1 MTILSTERL
10 TLRPLTPDDA
20 PAYAA
25 IRYHPE
31 VVKWMLP
38 APADPLEAAHAA
50 IDRYTKEVNRLF
62 GVILGALAVQFVL
75 DGIRASF

>member
-1 MTILSTERL
+1 M
-10 TLRPLTPDDA
+10 TLRPLAPDDA

-38 APADPLEAAHAA
+38 APTEKPCQNSRRIA
-50 IDRYTKEVNRLF
+50 I
-62 GVILGALAVQFVL
+62 A
-75 DGIRASF
+75 